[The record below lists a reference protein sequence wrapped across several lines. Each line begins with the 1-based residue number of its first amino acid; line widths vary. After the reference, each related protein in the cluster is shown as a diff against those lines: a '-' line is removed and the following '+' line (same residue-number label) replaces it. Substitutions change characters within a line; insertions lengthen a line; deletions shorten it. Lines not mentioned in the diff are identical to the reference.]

1 MLEGVIKILDNAIA
15 LNYDLAFKFA
25 INTTIKNKIIELNTI
40 EQLYNDGIDSEGNI
54 LFPFYS
60 DFTIET
66 KIFKNERFDHV
77 TLKDTGDFYNSFSV
91 IVNDGE
97 IIIEADDSSK
107 YDKPLTSVYGKDII
121 GLTDESLDIIIDMIR
136 PRIIEYVNIKLSE

>member
-40 EQLYNDGIDSEGNI
+40 EQLYNDGIDSEGNS
-54 LFPFYS
+54 LGLYS